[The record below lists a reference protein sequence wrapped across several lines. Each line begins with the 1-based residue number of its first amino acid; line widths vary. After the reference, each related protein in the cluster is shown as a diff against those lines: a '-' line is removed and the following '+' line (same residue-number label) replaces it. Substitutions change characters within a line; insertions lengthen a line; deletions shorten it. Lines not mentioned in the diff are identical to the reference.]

1 MTSRKRLRQFFTGR
15 PDQGSE
21 TPVTGAGSA
30 GLSAGNQA
38 TTGKTGARRA
48 RSSSTRQRKRKHLLE
63 TLESRQM
70 LAGPQLIGIQ
80 PNEGDLIVEGSIL
93 NVAPR
98 ALTFRFDEVQQIDP
112 ATFGGIQITRAGGD
126 DTFGTADDVRV
137 IPGLVTLGDIKANEV
152 VVRFAENLPDD
163 KYRIDLF
170 SFDDP
175 DRGIVALRNAAG
187 EALQPSL
194 AGARTESVEFE
205 LNLGAL
211 VEAVVP
217 QPVVRLE
224 NGSLQQRRNEV
235 LVYFNEDPLFV
246 ENDPATGLP
255 TERSAENPRF
265 YQLLL
270 TQDTVR
276 TTDDVLYFP
285 DRVIYDSATHTAR
298 LIFASDI
305 NNLPGVPL
313 GGGTFRLRV
322 GTAVD
327 SRSELIVTPTN
338 FAIAPSVT
346 SDLRIASDVAV
357 TFRSKVVGESASGRQ
372 IRFINTGTAGLR
384 VNLVSGNVVF
394 NLGGTT
400 PTLAQLQ
407 AAIVATPSVDAVVE
421 MLFSQGGVAG
431 AGAALTIPTN
441 IVNAPPLVMTAV
453 GDTLTTALDVGVFG
467 RQGEPI
473 TSVKLREQIRSQPF
487 LFQLPGA
494 TSDPGRLAVPE
505 ASGGGLLQ
513 TINAN
518 FGPDTTTGITEIPYN
533 FQTVYETA
541 GSTSFIN
548 QITEVQKTRVRE
560 ALSLW
565 ANYIGVQF
573 RETTNSGI
581 TFARGEIN
589 RLTARPGTQLTSP
602 GVLDSALRIDP
613 TFAQSAMVLSNQV
626 SFGTS
631 YGEDFF
637 RKTMAGIGF
646 LLGLEQAT
654 ELTAQSLMSLN
665 GGFLNAS
672 INQAPDLEPSFP
684 GNYDILHGRLVHRPD
699 STDIDLYRFEV
710 NLGPG
715 ISFGTLTA
723 ETFAERLPDSSL
735 LDTTLTL
742 FQEVKA
748 SVTTDFSVGS
758 SLAVKFTAV
767 QPGSIGNN
775 ARIEIVQTTRQP
787 GDTGIRIRRTLDDAG
802 QFTPNGIIVDMPRRS
817 STITSVPVGDIVN
830 AINNDPF
837 ASTLFSGEIVVGSAS
852 TDISGSS
859 LLNPILLSGGGLV
872 QIARNDDY
880 FSEDSLLRTS
890 LSNGVYYIGVASTG
904 NNSYDPT
911 IPGSGF
917 GGTTEGAYELLL
929 KFEPLVNEFDSIRD
943 LDSAR
948 AGVPGTA
955 LDGDGDGVPGGVKNF
970 WFQTRPQERTIA
982 VTGNG
987 AAIVAGQTF
996 TITGANGVIRR
1007 FEFVPTGGTAA
1018 PGNVAVPFNPGPPS
1032 GVGSPTPA
1040 SSLAST
1046 MRAQINSVAS
1056 DTGVRAAV
1064 STTSNNVLT
1073 LSGER
1078 SIQFSANFQGA
1089 EVFGRTIFVDK
1100 TAGVVADGSEA
1111 RPFNNISNPAVPNA
1125 FGATFENDIVRI
1137 VGNGGADRNAG
1148 TSADNF
1154 SYQIGTT
1161 ETGGGT
1167 LEDGRNMLVP
1177 QGVTV
1182 MIDAGAAFKLRN
1194 SAITV
1199 GSTSLSIDRSG
1210 GALQVLGTPRLVD
1223 LSNPTITGN
1232 TVTNRGIAPRL
1243 AGGDFVSGSVIFTS
1257 TRDRTVD
1264 APVAG
1269 NSAAPAPG
1277 NWGGLIFR
1285 RDLDQ
1290 AAGREDLEDQGIFL
1304 QTVNHADIRFG
1315 GGANILI
1322 ESVQQAVNPIQMIN
1336 LRPNVTF
1343 NTIRSSANAAMSAAP
1358 DSFEETSFQA
1368 PRFQADGTFTAD
1380 YDRVGPDINNNQL
1393 INNSINGL
1401 FIRVETSPTTPPRQL
1416 TVAGRFDDVDIV
1428 HYIAENVFIAGTP
1441 GGSIQDGIRP
1451 DVISVASQRLA
1462 AGQLPAG
1469 TYDYRITFV
1478 DSFGFESLASN
1489 PTTAITVA
1497 NASSVRLINVPTVPS
1512 NSNYLFRRIYRRDA
1526 SGAYRL
1532 VGQLD
1537 SSTNEFIDDGT
1548 RTGGVL
1554 DLTRAGVRGRLD
1566 GSLVVDPGTV
1576 VKLTGARIELGQG
1589 TQLLAEG
1596 TESKPIIFTSVLDDR
1611 FGAGGT
1617 FDTNNDRTATSQG
1630 ATPARG
1636 NWSGIYASPGANIS
1650 LDNSVVAFGGGVSL
1664 LEGGQSR
1671 GFAALELQQ
1680 ATARVTNS
1688 RFENNAD
1695 GQLGAGPVGR
1705 NGRLN
1710 VAPSTIFAR
1719 FTQPVIVGN
1728 TFVDNRGSIID
1739 IDSDSFGDN
1748 LNVDLGRQTGL
1759 IERLSDLDDN
1769 HGPLVRRNVTDSV
1782 ASDAG
1787 GSVQLNGME
1796 VRGGILSTGSV
1807 WDDTD
1812 IVHMLFDSI
1821 VVGNLISNSGL
1832 RLKSRPDE
1840 SLVIKLSGG
1849 GNPNSPTAGT
1859 GFTATGS
1866 PSSITDRIGGTI
1878 QVLGLPGAPV
1888 ILTSIHDDSVGAGR
1902 RIDGTQQTDTNGNSI
1917 STRPS
1922 TNDWRSLYFDEFSND
1937 RNVAVILEQE
1947 LSTAIAPGLNG
1958 TVDNAQYLGQLAERV
1973 TASDE
1978 VLRLG
1983 FEVQGFLSA
1992 PNDID
1997 VYSFEGTAGTSVW
2010 IDIDKTT
2017 YTLDTVIEILDSSG
2031 NVLGRVD
2038 NSTAEVD
2045 DPSLIPNLSNDLA
2058 GKIGSLQGSADV
2070 LTQRGAGGLYEDFG
2084 TINSRDAGL
2093 RLALPGTT
2101 GTRSVYYFRVRSGSV
2116 NPADAQGGLTRG
2128 AYSFQVRLQE
2138 AQEFP
2143 GSVVKFA
2150 DVRYA
2155 NHGIHLRGLP
2165 GTSPLLGEAQENE
2178 GATGGGNNNTIDT
2191 ITLGANTRANRP
2203 QFLGNVA
2210 SSNNGTFGVGG
2221 TLSSSF
2227 DIDFFQFDVDF
2238 AGQLGALQKPMVFDI
2253 DYADGFNRPDTNI
2266 SVFYDP
2272 DGESGPTAPRLILF
2286 GSSSNIFEDQSS
2298 PLGANIGEI
2307 LARGSVSTGDPFIG
2321 PVSLP
2326 EGSYYVGITSA
2337 GRVPTELTA
2346 NPLLRREPINS
2357 VRRIFDDRVGSVG
2370 PGTAAGP
2377 LLPQMFTDTA
2387 ITAGGFTRT
2396 TDRSGDLG
2404 HGLPQPFDNSV
2415 AGLNLSDVIISEI
2428 ESGNLPPGQD
2438 LDATGFWSLA
2448 DNPNIGGGFGSGFQN
2463 TSTTIP
2469 HTSIRGSLVNQL
2481 ADWFSFVIPADG
2493 TRVILDIDE
2502 GNDLFN
2508 PTSPASADFDLVLL
2522 TRNPATGGFQQ
2533 VPGRPLRFATAS
2545 TFDGRGGSN
2554 SVLDPFFDGSLA
2566 AGEYFVG
2573 VVKDTTVVTI
2583 ENNALSITGPNTPN
2597 GQYLLHVS
2605 IQNHA
2610 IDTVGNGGESIFF
2623 NRAAATTSGSLVSEA
2638 FDLGGYVAADEPVF
2652 YYNYFYA
2659 PADGDSVVVRIT
2671 SDQNPTGV
2679 ALTNTLQNTQNVLN
2693 TNEIWLQNRVSLRD
2707 FAGQSGVRV
2716 TFEYNISPN
2725 AGLLNEGLYLDDF
2738 IVGFAERGEMISNAR
2753 GGEAGFTFATGGVS
2767 GEYQLEMRPATEFA
2781 TPVRRQA
2788 GLGFL
2793 DGIQLTRTFDTNDR
2807 HAQQVTMVAPA
2818 GNQISDGDR
2827 FVIGDGLNAVTFEF
2841 SSDATFAFGN
2851 VRVPFTST
2859 DSAAVVAANLIAAI
2873 NAPSTQTR
2881 LNIEAASAS
2890 GIVTGP
2896 VTDARVNLSGNATG
2910 SFVAV
2915 SSAAAAPPAGT
2926 RLATGPDGLL
2936 QMPAI
2941 FFDGFGDFNTVRAQ
2955 GQVIVDSNRI
2965 SDVHAIGI
2973 WAQPAPRLVDPADDA
2988 VGGLAGSTTPR
2999 LGPTPAGGVINF
3011 PTLNDSAIGGL
3022 VPGVVIVNNVID
3034 QANYTGIKID
3044 GQTRPEVLQLTE
3056 TLLGYTNLCDGDLL
3070 IIDAANTR
3078 VIFEFDDLGAAPLT
3092 ACGSG
3097 QTGGNGFTDGHIP
3110 IYWRHQAST
3119 SPYNGRSIPSSV
3131 DEVLTAIQQSING
3144 SILVTNDLVGLVR
3157 ASVGPSVF
3165 ATDVAD
3171 TNAVYIEGVTNVALI
3186 TGAGSV
3192 TSAPLAESP
3201 QPFARIVNNTIY
3213 GNDGTE
3219 AQFAQNGA
3227 TEPSDT
3233 IAQAIDTKRGRA
3245 HRGAYVTTAT
3255 LGDNAGPLSP
3265 LRDVDLYQ
3273 VNMTIGDRLIVDI
3286 DTLPTGPGTVL
3297 RVFDSNGV
3305 PQSFVTAGGVVSTT
3319 SRVGA
3324 IPSHLNPGTTAANPV
3339 VDVGNSRD
3347 GFIDFTATKKGTYY
3361 IGVSSLGND
3370 SYDPLSLAGRV
3381 DGIGGTGQYQLG
3393 IEVYAARDFI
3403 LSVDNGAPS
3412 STGSRGAQLHG
3423 TTFTI
3428 TQIPD
3433 IPAIAGLNTFG
3444 NRVTFE
3450 FSAGGGPFINGN
3462 VNVVV
3467 ASTARTPEISRAI
3480 SAAIDGTI
3488 ALLNHQAGN
3497 GPGGRSG
3504 PITRVTSDAFGGSAG
3519 ANGAI
3524 VTTSFPPDYP
3534 GGFGHD
3540 NTLTGGGPGG
3550 SATTELYA
3558 FVRNAARIE
3567 LSDAAR
3573 AAGLRLTPDQA
3584 TPGFATEADQ
3594 LLVETG
3600 VFITQGS
3607 SSTLLNN
3614 VFINLHKSVMSEQV
3628 LPDPIFGFTKD
3639 QEVIVTGNT
3648 FQYDDGRNSRMRSDV
3663 PSLLPGGPSNVN
3675 GGTTDFNQTI
3685 PGSVLILEN
3694 AGGDRFLPS
3703 RTSPIIDNAVD
3714 SLIERE
3720 SFAVVK
3726 TALGIPVSNIL
3737 APDRDGNGQLR
3748 ADNPDVANPGGLGQ
3762 NVFKDRGAL
3771 DRADF
3776 VGPVAI
3782 IEAPRDNDAEGVDTD
3797 PATSFLQLNSGVYSE
3812 FRILLQDRGD
3822 SSDPFVGTG
3831 IDDNTVVVPVIP
3843 GLRAEGAAVALFEG
3857 DRLLTEGVDYT
3868 FSYDSTKKLITLRPI
3883 AGLWRNDRA
3892 YRVSLNNQ
3900 DRLVGRAPGAGQ
3912 IADGDSFTIVDQ
3924 DGGRVNFEYD
3934 SGYQLV
3940 APEALSFTVPQAAA
3954 SAGGIS
3960 DGDLFS
3966 ITGVNGTPVIF
3977 EFDRDGTRLP
3987 NTRAVNFSVTNTPS
4001 MIAASARAAIALAAS
4016 EGLIN
4021 VDVNVNATGPT
4032 VVVGSEAG
4040 IVLDASRSGLITVA
4054 RTIALRV
4061 PTAGVGPAGVSDGN
4075 LLTISD
4081 GVNTVV
4087 FEFDT
4092 NNALNNPNNVA
4103 ISLAGQAQAEGVVD
4117 AILTAIEASPLRLN
4131 PVVTGNLLF
4140 LGLPVTGTASVTG
4153 GNLAAVGLSRT
4164 PADGDTITFTPV
4176 GQAPVVL
4183 ELTRDATIT
4192 EGNVAVPFTRLN
4204 TADQIASAIAAAIR
4218 SQTIA
4223 GLDTAEV
4230 QANPGGQVAV
4240 GGNTL
4245 ADGTPALGLTLN
4257 TGSTLISTGQPGVVG
4272 STLLT
4277 IFGPLLAQLPIVGG
4291 SGIPD
4296 DSQFTLTDGV
4306 TTITFIYNL
4315 VNTGV
4320 ANTTAT
4326 VIPYQTFEDV
4336 NTLVAS
4342 TIAAI
4347 NGSVLNITATD
4358 VGNGVISFGTIES
4371 NQLTFPPLPAIAAP
4385 LNPRR
4390 GIVNDT
4396 EQVVITQGG
4405 QTRVFE
4411 FESAIAGGGV
4421 SAGAIP
4427 VVFQPSSTVDD
4438 VASILASAINNNR
4451 GNLSLSAEALAGGR
4465 VRITDTP
4472 QTTTITR
4479 VAPNSTAPSTISVSG
4494 QPGGAVA
4501 IPFTGA
4507 FTPEDVKRSIIN
4519 TINDA
4524 SANGTTTLVATDR
4537 GGSTFFVEN
4546 GVFID
4551 GPLDHYFLQGIK
4563 DNSGQLLEP
4572 TRADR
4577 TTQFTL
4583 LLPTVGLDYG
4593 DAPDGLNGV
4602 PGRYP
4607 TFLSS
4612 DGPRHVVSDEVRL
4625 GRLIDVDA
4633 NGIPNS
4639 SADGD
4644 DTTIFIDGTSGSVFV
4659 PTLQNGFV
4667 EVAFNLPIDVNTADG
4682 ATITLSTGVDT
4693 ATFEF
4698 DTDGIFN
4705 ENNFAVAVN
4714 TASVVNRAVV
4724 ATAFVNAIRESNLR
4738 PADVV
4743 NMGNTV
4749 RVVTDDEDGV
4759 SFISDA
4765 NPTGVINPGLTL
4777 PITVTVTGGGVLEAW
4792 IDFNADG
4799 DFSDPGEQIINGD
4812 TPGAIFSANP
4822 SGTPVTREFIITVP
4836 ATAPRVA
4843 IPTATYARFRI
4854 STEGGLSPTGLAL
4867 SGEVED
4873 YRLTIL
4879 PGSPPTVTPENS
4891 VLNYTVDE
4899 DSILQARDA
4908 DGTLTPNSPN
4918 DNGALAAIRDPD
4930 GDVVNVFA
4938 SDIGPRTLLDPTGAE
4953 AGDLVL
4959 FDDGTF
4965 VFTPVPDFFGT
4976 TSFTFRATDVKP
4988 SDPSTQL
4995 VSQRPITVNITVN
5008 PVNDR
5013 PFVSGATPTVTR
5025 TIPED
5030 AVQTF
5035 TTAEL
5040 TRFYSP
5046 GPANEAGQ
5054 ALVIQSAGVNGQG
5067 FQTLLGGTLTLIDG
5081 NLRYTPPANFPGP
5094 GPDRFTYVVA
5104 DNPND
5109 SNQLVQSALTLGTVI
5124 INITPVNDPPLA
5136 GTDTFE
5142 ADEDA
5147 PLNIPVSGTGGIL
5160 ANDLPGPPD
5169 EVAAGQTLTLVAS
5182 DFPKATD
5189 RGGTITLVNNGTRLV
5204 YQPPANF
5211 SGQDQFTYRVT
5222 DNGTP
5227 PATATGTV
5235 LINVGGDNDPPI
5247 FVGINGDA
5255 NVRSLQFT
5263 ESKAVEQIFNYN
5275 LSSWFTDPEGDAS
5288 TYQVTSSDPTL
5299 VRAEVLRDN
5308 ASGLSTL
5315 RLTLPPRFLTVPFID
5330 LSLNILA
5337 TNVGGPS
5344 SNVQVPVRVVNT
5356 PDPPALL
5363 GTLDPLVALEDEVI
5377 VRDLS
5382 TIFRD
5387 PDGSQLTY
5395 RVTRIGS
5402 LPNPTATQI
5411 AASPLLES
5419 ISFSGNNMTIR
5430 LDADASGS
5438 VEIQIA
5444 ATDGSFEV
5452 TDTFV
5457 LTVQSA
5463 PDAPR
5468 GIADF
5473 YNVPIG
5479 ARFEIIDPSRGLLGN
5494 DVDPD
5499 SDVFPGSTSRVRV
5512 ALDSVTQPSRGS
5524 VVVNA
5529 DGTFVYTNTGGSID
5543 QVDTFTYRPIDP
5555 TGLVGNVVTVTLNLG
5570 RSRYQNPI
5578 PGFNFD
5584 VTANGAITPL
5594 DALRIINRLSR
5605 ARSSE
5610 IPVSALTTPPPDF
5623 LDVNGDGF
5631 VRPFDALLVINE
5643 ISRRNRQQLGQPE
5656 GESFNAKFAS
5666 TIAYAAPTNVGL
5678 PQSNQVAPLATVGE
5692 SEETDGSYDPF
5703 AAGFDIVDN
5712 RAEKSSYELIQ
5723 LHQSSE
5729 SVEPSAKAVDEAL
5742 TEWFAKD

>member
-15 PDQGSE
+15 PEQGSE
-21 TPVTGAGSA
+21 TPVTGSDAA

-38 TTGKTGARRA
+38 STGKTGARGA
-48 RSSSTRQRKRKHLLE
+48 RSSGERQRKRKHLLE

-80 PNEGDLIVEGSIL
+80 PNEGDLIVQGSIL

-112 ATFGGIQITRAGGD
+112 ATFGGIQITRAGSD

-137 IPGLVTLGDIKANEV
+137 VPGLVTLGDIKSNEV

-194 AGARTESVEFE
+194 PDARTETVEFE

-217 QPVVRLE
+217 QPVVRLA
-224 NGSLQQRRNEV
+224 NGSLEQRRNEV

-285 DRVIYDSATHTAR
+285 QRVIYDSATHTAR

-305 NNLPGVPL
+305 NTLPGVPL

-327 SRSELIVTPTN
+327 SRSELIVTPTD

-357 TFRSKVVGESASGRQ
+357 TFRSKVFGENASGRQ
-372 IRFINTGTAGLR
+372 IRFINTGAAGLS
-384 VNLVSGNVVF
+384 VSLVASNVVF

-400 PTLAQLQ
+400 PTLAQLR
-407 AAIVATPSVDAVVE
+407 AVVLATPAVNNVIE
-421 MLFSQGGVAG
+421 LLFSQGGVAD
-431 AGAALTIPTN
+431 AGATLRVPAN
-441 IVNAPPLVMTAV
+441 IISAPPLVMTAV
-453 GDTLTTALDVGVFG
+453 GDTLTSALDVGVFG
-467 RQGEPI
+467 LQGEPI
-473 TSVKLREQIRSQPF
+473 TSIKLRESVRSQPF

-533 FQTVYETA
+533 FRNVYETA
-541 GSTSFIN
+541 GSTSFVN

-565 ANYIGVQF
+565 ANYLGVQF
-573 RETTNSGI
+573 RETTDSGI

-589 RLTARPGTQLTSP
+589 RLTARPGTQLTAP
-602 GVLDSALRIDP
+602 AVLDSALRIDP

-654 ELTAQSLMSLN
+654 ELTAQSLMSLSS
-665 GGFLNAS
+665 GFLNAS
-672 INQAPDLEPSFP
+672 INLPSDLEPSFP
-684 GNYDILHGRLVHRPD
+684 GNYDILHGRHVHRPE
-699 STDIDLYRFEV
+699 SNDIDLYRFEV

-715 ISFGTLTA
+715 ISSGTLTA

-787 GDTGIRIRRTLDDAG
+787 ADTAIRIRRTLDDAG
-802 QFTPNGIIVDMPRRS
+802 QVTPNGIIVDIPRRS
-817 STITSVPVGDIVN
+817 ASITSVPVGDIVN

-890 LSNGVYYIGVASTG
+890 LSNGVYYIGVASSG

-955 LDGDGDGVPGGVKNF
+955 VDGDGDGVPGGVKNF
-970 WFQTRPQERTIA
+970 WFQTRPLERTIA
-982 VTGNG
+982 ITGNG

-996 TITGANGVIRR
+996 TITGANGVVRR

-1018 PGNVAVPFNPGPPS
+1018 PGNVAVSYSPGPPAAS
-1032 GVGSPTPA
+1032 GSPTPA
-1040 SSLAST
+1040 SSLAANIRS
-1046 MRAQINSVAS
+1046 AINSVQS

-1078 SIQFSANFQGA
+1078 SIQFSTNFRGA
-1089 EVFGRTIFVDK
+1089 EIFGRTIFVDK

-1125 FGATFENDIVRI
+1125 FSATFESDIVRI
-1137 VGNGGADRNAG
+1137 VGNGGADRNPG
-1148 TSADNF
+1148 TTADNF
-1154 SYQIGTT
+1154 SYQIGTN

-1177 QGVTV
+1177 RGVTV

-1223 LSNPTITGN
+1223 LTDPVISGN
-1232 TVTNRGIAPRL
+1232 SVTNRGIVPRL
-1243 AGGDFVSGSVIFTS
+1243 ANGDFVSGSAIFTS
-1257 TRDRTVD
+1257 TRDRSVD
-1264 APVAG
+1264 TPVAG
-1269 NSAAPAPG
+1269 NSAAPTPG

-1343 NTIRSSANAAMSAAP
+1343 NTIQRSANAAMSAAP

-1393 INNSINGL
+1393 ISNSINGL

-1469 TYDYRITFV
+1469 TYDYRVTFV

-1497 NASSVRLINVPTVPS
+1497 NASSVRLINIPTVPS
-1512 NSNYLFRRIYRRDA
+1512 GSSYLFRRIYRRDA
-1526 SGAYRL
+1526 AGAYRV

-1548 RTGGVL
+1548 RTGGFL
-1554 DLTRAGVRGRLD
+1554 DLTRTGVRGRLD
-1566 GSLVVDPGTV
+1566 GSLVIDPGSV

-1636 NWSGIYASPGANIS
+1636 NWSGIYASPTANIS

-1710 VAPSTIFAR
+1710 VTPSTIFAR

-1748 LNVDLGRQTGL
+1748 LNVDLGRQTGP
-1759 IERLSDLDDN
+1759 IGRLSDLDDN

-1796 VRGGILSTGSV
+1796 VRGGILSTGSI

-1849 GNPNSPTAGT
+1849 GNANSATVGT

-1888 ILTSIHDDSVGAGR
+1888 IMTSIHDDSVGAGR

-1917 STRPS
+1917 SSRPS

-1958 TVDNAQYLGQLAERV
+1958 TVDNAQYLGELAERV

-1992 PNDID
+1992 PGDID
-1997 VYSFEGTAGTSVW
+1997 VYSFDGTAGTSVW

-2017 YTLDTVIEILDSSG
+2017 YMLDTVIEILDSSG

-2045 DPSLIPNLSNDLA
+2045 DPSLIPSLSTELV

-2070 LTQRGAGGLYEDFG
+2070 LTERGAGGLYQDFG

-2093 RLALPGTT
+2093 RLSLPGTT
-2101 GTRSVYYFRVRSGSV
+2101 GTRSVYYFRVRSASV
-2116 NPADAQGGLTRG
+2116 NPSDAQGGLTRG

-2150 DVRYA
+2150 DIRYS

-2178 GATGGGNNNTIDT
+2178 GAAGGGNNNTIDT
-2191 ITLGANTRANRP
+2191 ITLGANTRADRP

-2210 SSNNGTFGVGG
+2210 QSNNGTFGVGG
-2221 TLSSSF
+2221 SLSSSF

-2238 AGQLGALQKPMVFDI
+2238 AGQLGALQKPMVFDV

-2272 DGESGPTAPRLILF
+2272 DGEGGPTAPRLILF

-2326 EGSYYVGITSA
+2326 EGSYYVGVTSA

-2357 VRRIFDDRVGSVG
+2357 IQRIFDDRVGLVG
-2370 PGTAAGP
+2370 PGTAQGP
-2377 LLPQMFTDTA
+2377 LLPQMFTDAA

-2396 TDRSGDLG
+2396 NDRSGDLG
-2404 HGLPQPFDNSV
+2404 HGLAQPFDNSV
-2415 AGLNLSDVIISEI
+2415 AGLTLTDVIISEV

-2448 DNPNIGGGFGSGFQN
+2448 DNPSIGGAFSGGFQN

-2469 HTSIRGSLVNQL
+2469 HTTVRGSLVNQL

-2502 GNDLFN
+2502 GHDIFN

-2533 VPGRPLRFATAS
+2533 VPGRALRFSISS
-2545 TFDGRGGSN
+2545 TFDGRAGSN
-2554 SVLDPFFDGSLA
+2554 SVLDPFFDGSLT

-2573 VVKDTTVVTI
+2573 VVKDTTVVTVD
-2583 ENNALSITGPNTPN
+2583 NNGISLSGPNTPN

-2605 IQNHA
+2605 VENHP
-2610 IDTVGNGGESIFF
+2610 INSTGNGGESIFF
-2623 NRAAATTSGSLVSEA
+2623 NRAAATASGSLVSEA

-2652 YYNYFYA
+2652 YYNYFFA
-2659 PADGDSVVVRIT
+2659 PASGDSVVVRIT

-2679 ALTNTLQNTQNVLN
+2679 ALTNTLQNTQNALG

-2716 TFEYNISPN
+2716 TFDYSISPT

-2767 GEYQLEMRPATEFA
+2767 GEYQLEMRPATEFG
-2781 TPVRRQA
+2781 TPVRRAA
-2788 GLGFL
+2788 GLGFI

-2807 HAQQVTMVAPA
+2807 HAQQVTLVAPA
-2818 GNQISDGDR
+2818 GNQISDGDL
-2827 FVIGDGLNAVTFEF
+2827 FVIGDGLNSITFEF
-2841 SSDATFAFGN
+2841 STDATFAFGN
-2851 VRVPFTST
+2851 VRVPFTPT

-2890 GIVTGP
+2890 GIVTGA

-2910 SFVAV
+2910 SFLAV
-2915 SSAAAAPPAGT
+2915 DSAADAPPAGT
-2926 RLATGPDGLL
+2926 PLTTGADGFL

-2941 FFDGFGDFNTVRAQ
+2941 FFGGLGDFNTVRAQ

-2973 WAQPAPRLVDPADDA
+2973 WAQPAPRSVDPADAPIGDFNF
-2988 VGGLAGSTTPR
+2988 LSTPR

-3011 PTLNDSAIGGL
+3011 PTLNDSVLGGL
-3022 VPGVVIVNNVID
+3022 VPGVVVVNNVID
-3034 QANYTGIKID
+3034 QANYTGVKID
-3044 GQTRPEVLQLTE
+3044 GQTRPEVVQLTE
-3056 TLLGYTNLCDGDLL
+3056 TLLGFTALCDGDLL
-3070 IIDAANTR
+3070 IVDAANTR
-3078 VIFEFDDLGAAPLT
+3078 VIFEFDDLGAAPTT

-3097 QTGGNGFTDGHIP
+3097 QLGGNGFTDGHIP
-3110 IYWRHQAST
+3110 IYWRHQNST
-3119 SPYNGRSIPSSV
+3119 GVYNGRGTPSTV

-3165 ATDVAD
+3165 VSDVEE
-3171 TNAVYIEGVTNVALI
+3171 TNAVYIDGVTNVSFVTAL
-3186 TGAGSV
+3186 GGSV
-3192 TSAPLAESP
+3192 TTAPLAESP

-3219 AQFAQNGA
+3219 AQFPQNGA
-3227 TEPSDT
+3227 AEPSDT

-3286 DTLPTGPGTVL
+3286 DTLPAGPGTVL

-3361 IGVSSLGND
+3361 IGVSSAGND
-3370 SYDPLSLAGRV
+3370 AYDPLSLAGRV
-3381 DGIGGTGQYQLG
+3381 DGTGGTGQYQLG
-3393 IEVYAARDFI
+3393 IEIYAERDFI
-3403 LSVDNGAPS
+3403 LSVDNGAAS

-3428 TQIPD
+3428 TQIADFPP
-3433 IPAIAGLNTFG
+3433 IPGLNTFG

-3450 FSAGGGPFINGN
+3450 FSAGGGAFINGN
-3462 VNVVV
+3462 INVPV
-3467 ASTARTPEISRAI
+3467 AASARTPEISRAI
-3480 SAAIDGTI
+3480 SQAIAGSVAQVTAA
-3488 ALLNHQAGN
+3488 
-3497 GPGGRSG
+3497 
-3504 PITRVTSDAFGGSAG
+3504 AFGGSAG
-3519 ANGAI
+3519 GAS
-3524 VTTSFPPDYP
+3524 VNTTSFGPDYP
-3534 GGFGHD
+3534 GGFGHE
-3540 NTLTGGGPGG
+3540 NSVAGGAG
-3550 SATTELYA
+3550 TTELYA

-3567 LSDAAR
+3567 LSDQAR

-3584 TPGFATEADQ
+3584 TPAFATEADQ
-3594 LLVETG
+3594 LLVESG
-3600 VFITQGS
+3600 VLIAQGS
-3607 SSTLLNN
+3607 SSTVLNN
-3614 VFINLHKSVMSEQV
+3614 VFINLHKSVMSENTT
-3628 LPDPIFGFTKD
+3628 PGGPFTKG

-3648 FQYDDGRNSRMRSDV
+3648 FQYDDGRNSRMRADV
-3663 PSLLPGGPSNVN
+3663 PSPIPGGPSNVN

-3714 SLIERE
+3714 SLVERE

-3748 ADNPDVANPGGLGQ
+3748 ADDPNVANPGGLGA

-3843 GLRAEGAAVALFEG
+3843 GLRAAGAAVALFEG

-3868 FSYDSTKKLITLRPI
+3868 FSYDSTKKLVTLRPI

-3934 SGYQLV
+3934 SGYQIV

-3954 SAGGIS
+3954 NAGGIS

-3987 NTRAVNFSVTNTPS
+3987 NTRAVSFAVTDTPA
-4001 MIAASARAAIALAAS
+4001 MIAASARTAIALAAS
-4016 EGLIN
+4016 QGLIN

-4061 PTAGVGPAGVSDGN
+4061 PTAGVGPSGVSDGN

-4092 NNALNNPNNVA
+4092 DNALNNPNNVA

-4117 AILTAIEASPLRLN
+4117 AILTAIEASALRLN

-4140 LGLPVTGTASVTG
+4140 LGLPATGTASVTG

-4164 PADGDTITFTPV
+4164 PADGDTITFSPV
-4176 GQAPVVL
+4176 GQTPVVL
-4183 ELTRDATIT
+4183 ELTRDATVMD
-4192 EGNVAVPFTRLN
+4192 GNVAVPFTRLD
-4204 TADQIASAIAAAIR
+4204 TADQIASAIATAIR

-4223 GLDTAEV
+4223 GLNTAEV
-4230 QANPGGQVAV
+4230 LANPGGQVAV

-4245 ADGTPALGLTLN
+4245 ADGTPAFGLTLN
-4257 TGSTLISTGQPGVVG
+4257 TASTLISTGQPGVVG

-4320 ANTTAT
+4320 ANPTAT

-4336 NTLVAS
+4336 NTIVAS
-4342 TIAAI
+4342 TLAAI
-4347 NGSVLNITATD
+4347 NASVLNITATD

-4385 LNPRR
+4385 LNARR

-4427 VVFQPSSTVDD
+4427 VVFQPSSTVDE

-4479 VAPNSTAPSTISVSG
+4479 VAPNSPAPSTISVSG

-4524 SANGTTTLVATDR
+4524 SANGTTSLVATDR
-4537 GGSTFFVEN
+4537 GGSTFFIEN

-4593 DAPDGLNGV
+4593 DAPDRLNGV

-4625 GRLIDVDA
+4625 GRLIDVDSD
-4633 NGIPNS
+4633 GVPNS
-4639 SADGD
+4639 AANGD
-4644 DTTIFIDGTSGSVFV
+4644 DTTIFIDGTTGSVFA

-4667 EVAFNLPIDVNTADG
+4667 EVAFNLPVDINTADG
-4682 ATITLSTGVDT
+4682 ATITLSSGVDT

-4714 TASVVNRAVV
+4714 TAGVVNRSVV
-4724 ATAFVNAIRESNLR
+4724 ATAFVKALRESNLR

-4743 NMGNTV
+4743 NAGNTV

-4777 PITVTVTGGGVLEAW
+4777 PISVTVTGGGVLEAW

-4812 TPGAIFSANP
+4812 TAGAIFSANP
-4822 SGTPVTREFIITVP
+4822 TRTPVTREFIITVP
-4836 ATAPRVA
+4836 ATAPRVS

-4854 STEGGLSPTGLAL
+4854 SAEGGLSPTGLAL

-4879 PGSPPTVTPENS
+4879 PGSPPIVTPQNS

-4908 DGTLTPNSPN
+4908 DGTLTPNAPN

-4930 GDVVNVFA
+4930 GDVVEVFA
-4938 SDIGPRTLLDPTGAE
+4938 SDIGARTLLDSTGAE

-4965 VFTPVPDFFGT
+4965 VFTPLPDFFGT

-4988 SDPSTQL
+4988 ADPSTQL

-5013 PFVSGATPTVTR
+5013 PFVSGAAPTVTR

-5030 AVQTF
+5030 SAQTF
-5035 TTAEL
+5035 TTADL

-5046 GPANEAGQ
+5046 GPTNEANQ
-5054 ALVIQSAGVNGQG
+5054 TLVIQSAGVNGQG

-5109 SNQLVQSALTLGTVI
+5109 ANQLVQSALTLGTVV
-5124 INITPVNDPPLA
+5124 INITAVNDPPIA
-5136 GTDTFE
+5136 GTDTFD

-5147 PLNIPVSGTGGIL
+5147 PLNIPVSGAGSIL
-5160 ANDLPGPPD
+5160 VNDLPGPPD

-5222 DNGTP
+5222 DNGVP

-5247 FVGINGDA
+5247 FVGINGDT

-5263 ESKAVEQIFNYN
+5263 ESKDVEQVLNFN

-5299 VRAEVLRDN
+5299 VRTEVLRDN

-5315 RLTLPPRFLTVPFID
+5315 RLTLPPRFLTVPSID

-5344 SNVQVPVRVVNT
+5344 STVQVPVRVVNT
-5356 PDPPALL
+5356 PDPPAVT
-5363 GTLDPLVALEDEVI
+5363 GTLDPLVVAEDEVV

-5387 PDGSQLTY
+5387 PDGAQLTY
-5395 RVTRIGS
+5395 RVARIGS
-5402 LPNPTATQI
+5402 LLNPTAQQI

-5430 LDADASGS
+5430 LDGDASGS

-5457 LTVQSA
+5457 LTVQAA

-5468 GIADF
+5468 GVADF

-5479 ARFEIIDPSRGLLGN
+5479 ARFEVIDPTQGLLGN

-5499 SDVFPGSTSRVRV
+5499 SDVFPGSTRRVRV
-5512 ALDSVTQPSRGS
+5512 DLASVTQPSRGS

-5529 DGTFVYTNTGGSID
+5529 DGTFVYTNTGGAAEE
-5543 QVDTFTYRPIDP
+5543 VDTFTYRPIDP
-5555 TGLVGNVVTVTLNLG
+5555 TGLIGNVVTVTLNLG

-5584 VTANGAITPL
+5584 VTANGAITPI

-5610 IPVSALTTPPPDF
+5610 IAVSDLTTPPPDF

-5643 ISRRNRQQLGQPE
+5643 ISRRNRQQLGQAE
-5656 GESFNAKFAS
+5656 GESLNAKIAS
-5666 TIAYAAPTNVGL
+5666 TVTYAAPTNVGL
-5678 PQSNQVAPLATVGE
+5678 TQSNQVAPLATVGDAE
-5692 SEETDGSYDPF
+5692 DTDGSYDPF

-5723 LHQSSE
+5723 LHQSSD
-5729 SVEPSAKAVDEAL
+5729 SAKASATAVDEAL